1 MISKFDHF
9 LLYSYQLEET
19 YHFLFN
25 QLRLMPLT
33 PLTNYGSF
41 QSGMF
46 AFNNGILELLWYQ
59 KNPKEVTKITS
70 TNHFVGF
77 ALQSEFGIQDTK
89 LTLKKMNFDTSEVI
103 EQKVLN
109 AKKEEVVI
117 SEILILNHFLNPL
130 QTFYLEYK
138 NDYLLKKFQEL
149 SQTSLWGIDCFTLEV
164 LNQKAISDQL
174 VTLGFKK
181 ENDETIADQSGI
193 KFKIQKTINQNSI
206 SSFLIKSKDEVIDIL
221 KIINE

>member
-9 LLYSYQLEET
+9 LLYSDKLEET
-19 YHFLFN
+19 YRFLLN
-25 QLRLMPLT
+25 HLKLVPLT

-46 AFNNGILELLWYQ
+46 VFQNGILELLWYQ
-59 KNPKEVTKITS
+59 KNPEEVTTIAS

-77 ALQSEFGIQDTK
+77 ALRSDLDIQDTK
-89 LTLKKMNFDTSEVI
+89 LALKNFNFDSSEVI

-117 SEILILNHFLNPL
+117 SEILILNHFINHL
-130 QTFYLEYK
+130 QIFYIEYK
-138 NDYLLKKFQEL
+138 NDYLPKKFDEL
-149 SQTSLWGIDCFTLEV
+149 SKTSPWEIDSFVLQV
-164 LNQKAISDQL
+164 LNQKSISDQF

-181 ENDETIADQSGI
+181 ENDDTIADQNGI
-193 KFKIQKTINQNSI
+193 KIRIQESSSQNMI
-206 SSFLIKSKDEVIDIL
+206 PSFLIKSEEGTINILKVID
-221 KIINE
+221 